1 MEEAVEIS
9 RPFVIRGLFCNIVLE
24 CHPTDPLAMFNRFAS
39 AMREDFVHSRR
50 HVLNL
55 NNEQIADLAN
65 NDLLKAINAIFEQV
79 GKTNASFGIDMPT
92 EQEHD
97 EIYDEGEYDPLA
109 EAFFDE
115 SAPLLNGD
123 QQFIFDTIAPHI
135 DNSEGG
141 LYNFDAPGGSG
152 KTFLANVLLAYTRK
166 DDKIAKF

>member
-1 MEEAVEIS
+1 MIY
-9 RPFVIRGLFCNIVLE
+9 FD
-24 CHPTDPLAMFNRFAS
+24 H
-39 AMREDFVHSRR
+39 
-50 HVLNL
+50 
-55 NNEQIADLAN
+55 
-65 NDLLKAINAIFEQV
+65 V
-79 GKTNASFGIDMPT
+79 GKTNAPFGIDMPT

-115 SAPLLNGD
+115 SAPLLNED
-123 QQFIFDTIAPHI
+123 QRLIFDIIAPHI

-166 DDKIAKF
+166 DDKIALSMAMSGIAATLLILGTTFHRRMGAPIPCLSDSSSNISLNSKQAKIIKEAALIMIS